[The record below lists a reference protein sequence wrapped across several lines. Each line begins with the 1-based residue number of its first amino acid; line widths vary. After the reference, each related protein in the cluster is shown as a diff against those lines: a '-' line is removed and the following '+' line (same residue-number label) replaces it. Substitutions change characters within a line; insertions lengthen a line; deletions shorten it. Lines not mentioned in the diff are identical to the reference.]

1 MRTILVLMQ
10 IHSLICFLLGINTC
24 STIFNLRI
32 CIPVLAVPLQS
43 DERYIVISGR
53 TQCRKTTSFLAN
65 SSERNLVGQL
75 FFHQIRANA
84 MSWGNCSFT
93 KFRRTQCRGATVLAL
108 NCTVP

>member
-43 DERYIVISGR
+43 DERYI
-53 TQCRKTTSFLAN
+53 A
-65 SSERNLVGQL
+65 SERNLVGQL